1 MIEIKDEHIKEA
13 ESILISG
20 KEFDKIERIPFIK
33 NFESRDLLA
42 VPGSGKTTA
51 LLAKLYC
58 LSKNIPFVDG
68 SGILVLS
75 HTNAAVDEIEKHLKP
90 FCPNLFNYPNFIGTV
105 QTFINKFCVSPYYSN
120 LFGYY
125 GLRIDDGLYNSH
137 IEKALL
143 NEYSSEVGY
152 FKNRN
157 KSIFYKSRFWVTID
171 NKTIISDG
179 ISPIPITLTAPKKWI
194 SEGRAEIKTQ
204 IVLNFIK
211 NTKKSLI
218 KKGVLHYDDCYFIA
232 LMYIF
237 KFPEFTELIRKRFAY
252 VFIDEMQ
259 DLEEFQIDIIDKIF
273 HTTESKT
280 VLQRIGDINQS
291 IYNSSKKVKVEA
303 DWKPRNPMFLNDSNR
318 LTNEV
323 SKIVNCFTL
332 DPQKDEKGA
341 PRFVVKGLRKIDPII
356 KPHLI
361 VFDDESATM
370 LESTFSDLI
379 TQYTLHTLPEATK
392 YGFKIIG
399 WNAKWDDNEDHKN
412 KLRLENIFPQFKKE
426 AIGNKGAFDL
436 LSKYLQ
442 LFDRNK
448 KTLEPARKAILNALI
463 AVLRIEDKTFKTKV
477 RGKDVARYFSKSELI
492 NEVKKREDSNDY
504 EHLKSK
510 LFKWSFNLM
519 VNQQFEST
527 YNSVK
532 EFILNEFK
540 EWFDLTCGQET
551 MSFLG
556 QNFEKVIIEIPK
568 AADSHN
574 SNIKIDIGTV
584 HSAKGRTH
592 CATMYVE
599 TSYHG
604 YETEK
609 LVVVEKKATKTK
621 LEIFLPNPIYVQ
633 VHQFRAGKDIRAK
646 ETLKMMYVGFS
657 RPTHLLCFAALKENI
672 GDNHQAYI
680 DGGWEMVDLTSK
692 LK

>member
-1 MIEIKDEHIKEA
+1 MIEIRDEHIREA
-13 ESILISG
+13 ESILIG
-20 KEFDKIERIPFIK
+20 GREFDKFERIPFIK
-33 NFESRDLLA
+33 SLESHDLLA

-51 LLAKLYC
+51 LLAKLFC
-58 LSKNIPFVDG
+58 LSKNLPFTDG

-105 QTFINKFCVSPYYSN
+105 QTFINKFCVTPYYSN
-120 LFGYY
+120 LFGYS

-152 FKNRN
+152 YKNRN
-157 KSIFYKSRFWVTID
+157 KSIFFKSRFWVDID

-179 ISPIPITLTAPKKWI
+179 IGPIPISLPTPKKWI
-194 SEGRAEIKTQ
+194 LEGSAEMKTQ

-211 NTKKSLI
+211 STKKSLI

-232 LMYIF
+232 LKYIF

-273 HTTESKT
+273 HSSESKT
-280 VLQRIGDINQS
+280 VIQRIGDINQS
-291 IYNSSKKVKVEA
+291 IYNSGKKVKVES
-303 DWKPRNPMFLNDSNR
+303 DWKPRYPMFLNDSNR

-323 SKIVNCFTL
+323 SQIVNCFTL

-341 PRFVVKGLRKIDPII
+341 PRFVVNGLRKIDPII

-361 VFDDESATM
+361 VFDEESVTK
-370 LESTFSDLI
+370 LENTFSDLI
-379 TQYTLHTLPEATK
+379 TKYSLHTLPEATK

-399 WNAKWDDNEDHKN
+399 WNAKWDDDEDHKN
-412 KLRLENIFPQFKKE
+412 KLRLENIFSQFKKE
-426 AIGNKGAFDL
+426 ATGSKEIFDL

-448 KTLEPARKAILNALI
+448 KTLEPARRAILNALI
-463 AVLRIEDKTFKTKV
+463 AVLRIEGKTFNTKV
-477 RGKDVARYFSKSELI
+477 RGKVVARYFSKNELI

-504 EHLKSK
+504 ELLKTK
-510 LFKWSFNLM
+510 LLEWSFNLM
-519 VNQQFEST
+519 VNGQFEST
-527 YNSVK
+527 YNFVK
-532 EFILNEFK
+532 DFILNEFK

-556 QNFEKVIIEIPK
+556 ENFEKVIIEIPK
-568 AADSHN
+568 VADSHN
-574 SNIKIDIGTV
+574 SDIKIDIGTV
-584 HSAKGRTH
+584 HSAKGQTH

-604 YETEK
+604 YETNK

-621 LEIFLPNPIYVQ
+621 PEIILANPIYGK

-646 ETLKMMYVGFS
+646 EALKMMYVGFS
-657 RPTHLLCFAALKENI
+657 RPTHLLCFVALKENL
-672 GDNHQAYI
+672 GNDYQPYI
-680 DGGWEMVDLTSK
+680 DGGWEIVDLTSK
-692 LK
+692 